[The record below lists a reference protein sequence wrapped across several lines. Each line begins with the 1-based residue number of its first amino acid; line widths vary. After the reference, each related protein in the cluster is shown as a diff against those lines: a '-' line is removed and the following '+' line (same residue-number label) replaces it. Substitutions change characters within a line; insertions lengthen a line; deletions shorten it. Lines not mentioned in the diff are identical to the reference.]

1 MYHACGS
8 FPNMFLF
15 SLFSDQLNI
24 GQTMFPVKKW
34 FTTATVSAEE
44 AFPWMTRGKFP
55 CGRCGREY
63 TRRDTLLRH
72 EKYECGSEQL
82 FSCPF
87 CPSRSKYKRN
97 IDSHIAAKHWDNLP

>member
-1 MYHACGS
+1 
-8 FPNMFLF
+8 
-15 SLFSDQLNI
+15 LNVGHRI
-24 GQTMFPVKKW
+24 VPVRDW
-34 FTTATVSAEE
+34 FTGTVGTVTPEE
-44 AFPWMTRGKFP
+44 TYPWLSRGKFP

-72 EKYECGSEQL
+72 EKYECGSEHL

-97 IDSHIAAKHWDNLP
+97 IDSHIAAKHWNHLS

>member
-1 MYHACGS
+1 
-8 FPNMFLF
+8 MFLI
-15 SLFSDQLNI
+15 SLFSDQLDI
-24 GQTMFPVKKW
+24 GRSVVPANDWLV
-34 FTTATVSAEE
+34 ATVGTAAAEE
-44 AFPWMTRGKFP
+44 AFPWLAREKFP

-72 EKYECGSEQL
+72 EKYECGSEHL

-97 IDSHIAAKHWDNLP
+97 IDSHIAAKHWNKLP